1 MVEIGNMKSILPKA
15 LEIRYILMDCCL
27 VDIQWLT
34 DAFGR
39 NRMLNLDI
47 KLSDG
52 AAIYAYSSGIGE
64 KLFWANRICPL

>member
-34 DAFGR
+34 DAFGG
-39 NRMLNLDI
+39 DKI
-47 KLSDG
+47 
-52 AAIYAYSSGIGE
+52 
-64 KLFWANRICPL
+64 